1 MSTKSAS
8 KSVPMSAPAASR
20 IQSQAA
26 KTAGGQVAAG
36 TFAARAQRAAALNNF
51 AGKTSK

>member
-1 MSTKSAS
+1 VSTKSS
-8 KSVPMSAPAASR
+8 PKSVPMTAPAASR

-26 KTAGGQVAAG
+26 KTGGGQVAAG
-36 TFAARAQRAAALNNF
+36 TFAARAQRAAALNSP

>member
-1 MSTKSAS
+1 MTAS
-8 KSVPMSAPAASR
+8 AASR

-26 KTAGGQVAAG
+26 KIGGGQVAAG
-36 TFAARAQRAAALNNF
+36 TFAARAQRAAALNNA